1 MPPFSM
7 YYYLGKYLLPFTQE
21 NYYHSP
27 GPTHTI
33 KALKHCP
40 RHPITLSLP
49 STELFTVYVMF
60 FSLALA
66 LLLLQ
71 MPRIKM
77 FNLKL
82 RN

>member
-49 STELFTVYVMF
+49 STELFTACDV
-60 FSLALA
+60 
-66 LLLLQ
+66 LL
-71 MPRIKM
+71 PGPSTIIIA
-77 FNLKL
+77 NA
-82 RN
+82 